1 MEIGALDFPLLIIL
15 IVANLSL
22 VLIVFRYAPKNQSR
36 IFFAL
41 FGVSQAIWVMVNFF
55 SIRSGAEEILNMARW
70 TIAAAVPHPLL
81 FFLFISSFQRDKPLV
96 KPKYTVLIIVLLAL
110 LVTLAISPFLFTHLE
125 IQNEQPTPIP
135 GIGMAVFGFYAFIF
149 ITLSFIHLFKKWRKA
164 QNEARAQWRTIGIG
178 LIATFILVLIF
189 NFLVVVLFNEL
200 NFIRFGHIYTLPFV
214 VFTAYAMVRHHL
226 LNIKAL
232 VTELAVILL
241 GLIILIQLLS
251 AETLNQF
258 IVGGVVLVGVIVVGI
273 LLVKS
278 VIREVQQRE
287 QLEKLSSELYEAN
300 KKLKELDQLKTE
312 FLSIASHQ
320 LRTPLSGIK
329 GYLSM
334 MIDGDFGKFSGEQGG
349 ILGRVK
355 AEVDRLV
362 RLVQDF
368 LNVSRIESGRLE
380 IAMLEFDIAAVVNT
394 VVKELSPAAMS
405 KGLSL
410 SSDVTDKKVVVTGDP
425 DKIKDVIVN
434 LTDNAIKY
442 TEAGKVWLE
451 LSSSDKDVTIGVH
464 DSGVGINHQEIKQLF
479 NKFKRA
485 KGIARVSASGT
496 GLGLFIAKKII
507 TGHGGDIWA
516 KSKGENKGSV
526 FAFTIPIKGKPVA
539 RQIKHD

>member
-1 MEIGALDFPLLIIL
+1 MEIGILDFPLLIIS

-22 VLIVFRYAPKNQSR
+22 VLIVLRYAPKNQSR
-36 IFFAL
+36 ILFAL
-41 FGVSQAIWVMVNFF
+41 FGISQAIWIMVNFF

-81 FFLFISSFQRDKPLV
+81 FFLFISSFQREKPLI
-96 KPKYTVLIIVLLAL
+96 KPKHTILIIVLLILLMAL
-110 LVTLAISPFLFTHLE
+110 AVSPFLFTHLE
-125 IQNEQPTPIP
+125 IQNGQPTPIP
-135 GIGMAVFGFYAFIF
+135 GIGMAIFGFYALTL

-164 QNEARAQWRTIGIG
+164 QDESRAQWRTIGIG
-178 LIATFILVLIF
+178 LIITFILVLVF
-189 NFLVVVLFNEL
+189 NFLVVVLFNKL
-200 NFIRFGHIYTLPFV
+200 NYIRFGHIYTLPFV
-214 VFTAYAMVRHHL
+214 VFTAYAMVKHHL

-232 VTELAVILL
+232 VTELTVMLL

-251 AETLNQF
+251 AETLSQF
-258 IVGGVVLVGVIVVGI
+258 IVGGVVLTGVIIVGI
-273 LLVKS
+273 LLVRS
-278 VIREVQQRE
+278 VIKEVEQRK
-287 QLEKLSSELYEAN
+287 QLEKLSNELYKAN
-300 KKLKELDQLKTE
+300 QKLKELDLLKTE

-334 MIDGDFGKFSGEQGG
+334 MIDGDFGKFSDEQGG
-349 ILGRVK
+349 ILNRVK

-380 IAMLEFDIAAVVNT
+380 IARLEFDIAAVVNT
-394 VVKELSPAAMS
+394 VIKELAPAAES
-405 KGLSL
+405 KSLSL
-410 SSDVTDKKVVVTGDP
+410 SCDNTDKKIMVIGDP

-442 TEAGKVWLE
+442 TEKGKVWLE
-451 LSSSDKDVTIGVH
+451 LKTSGIEVTVEVH
-464 DSGVGINHQEIKQLF
+464 DSGVGIDHEEIKQLF

-485 KGIARVSASGT
+485 KGIARVSASGS

-507 TGHGGDIWA
+507 SGHGGDIWA
-516 KSKGENKGSV
+516 TSQGEGKGSV
-526 FAFTIPIKGKPVA
+526 FAFSIPIKGKTLP
-539 RQIKHD
+539 